1 MDIKL
6 NRRGAWWTEIE
17 KNELKKMYSENK
29 NILTISKILE
39 RTPIAIVRRLCKM
52 KIINKRNEANGY
64 TSWKNSEE
72 YKIYKNENKKW
83 SKENKVIKRTKS
95 MCKKKKIPRVI
106 YKVMNNIIIQLELE
120 KNIIKFMNEKVEEY
134 NSGYIKKRNLT
145 KEYKQWCYN
154 NKSVTQIKSKDLFNY
169 FTIKYGRYNRHRG
182 WSNIRLIYDDD
193 YDC

>member
-1 MDIKL
+1 
-6 NRRGAWWTEIE
+6 
-17 KNELKKMYSENK
+17 
-29 NILTISKILE
+29 
-39 RTPIAIVRRLCKM
+39 
-52 KIINKRNEANGY
+52 
-64 TSWKNSEE
+64 
-72 YKIYKNENKKW
+72 
-83 SKENKVIKRTKS
+83 

-145 KEYKQWCYN
+145 KEYKQWFYN